1 MDIVYY
7 PDPVLRKS
15 TAAVETFGPEL
26 HARTRAMLDTMYTSR
41 GVGLAA
47 PQVGL
52 PLRLL
57 VANPSGDPAVHDQE
71 LVLVN
76 PRVIKTKG
84 WDVKEEGCLSFPGIY
99 AEITRHLSV
108 VIEAQ
113 DTEGGP
119 LTLEL
124 TGFPARVVLHEFDHL
139 DGTLFIDR
147 MTPADRI
154 RVRARLR
161 ELEERFKTTRA
172 GA

>member
-7 PDPVLRKS
+7 PDPRLRKS
-15 TAAVETFGPEL
+15 TAAVESFGPEL
-26 HARTRAMLDTMYTSR
+26 GARTREMLDTMYTSR

-52 PLRLL
+52 SVRLL
-57 VANPSGDPAVHDQE
+57 VANPSGDPSLHDQE

-76 PRVIKTKG
+76 PRVVKTKG

-99 AEITRHLSV
+99 AEIMRNQSV

-113 DTEGGP
+113 DTEGKP
-119 LTLEL
+119 FSLDL

-147 MTPADRI
+147 MS
-154 RVRARLR
+154 
-161 ELEERFKTTRA
+161 
-172 GA
+172 